1 MGGSGTVL
9 GAARAIA
16 ELKPNVE
23 VHFIVASC
31 ENMVSAN
38 AYRPGDIITASNGK
52 TIEVGNTDAGTLVGD
67 VLCKGVLRQSVGDSI
82 PECCKR
88 LLVSAREF
96 GVVVIG
102 ALRACPGPLHQLAY
116 LTQCFA
122 APLHQLAYLTQ
133 CFAAWFSTV
142 VPGLWLVF
150 LFV

>member
-52 TIEVGNTDAGTLVGD
+52 TIEVGNTDAGTFPG
-67 VLCKGVLRQSVGDSI
+67 G
-82 PECCKR
+82 
-88 LLVSAREF
+88 SAR
-96 GVVVIG
+96 GG
-102 ALRACPGPLHQLAY
+102 GCYRHMRHPSAC
-116 LTQCFA
+116 
-122 APLHQLAYLTQ
+122 
-133 CFAAWFSTV
+133 
-142 VPGLWLVF
+142 
-150 LFV
+150 

>member
-52 TIEVGNTDAGTLVGD
+52 TIEVGNTDAGMLFGGHAREGGCCRYLDAHSILVG
-67 VLCKGVLRQSVGDSI
+67 VC
-82 PECCKR
+82 
-88 LLVSAREF
+88 
-96 GVVVIG
+96 
-102 ALRACPGPLHQLAY
+102 
-116 LTQCFA
+116 
-122 APLHQLAYLTQ
+122 
-133 CFAAWFSTV
+133 W
-142 VPGLWLVF
+142 
-150 LFV
+150 